1 MALSAKRYVIERA
14 RASQRALETVNKT
27 FLARNS
33 EMNPEKVRSKL
44 NQKIKLV
51 VAESEFE
58 H

>member
-1 MALSAKRYVIERA
+1 MALCAKCYVIERA